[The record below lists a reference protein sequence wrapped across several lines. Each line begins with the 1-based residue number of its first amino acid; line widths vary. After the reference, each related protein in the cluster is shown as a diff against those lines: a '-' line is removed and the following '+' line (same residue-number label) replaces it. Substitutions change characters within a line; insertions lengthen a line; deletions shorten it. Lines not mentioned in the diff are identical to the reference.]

1 MVIAADKLTKLAQIE
16 LQCVQGYAS
25 LFDGPIP
32 EPACNWMYQ
41 HAEAAHCL
49 SELLLKEY
57 GIPLHGHRPSA
68 LILRKEV
75 CANDH
80 EG

>member
-32 EPACNWMYQ
+32 EPACSRVTTWVEEHLMTEPS
-41 HAEAAHCL
+41 EA
-49 SELLLKEY
+49 
-57 GIPLHGHRPSA
+57 
-68 LILRKEV
+68 
-75 CANDH
+75 
-80 EG
+80 